1 MSISTS
7 QAVLYSALMG
17 LAIFFCRAAPFLFF
31 RGKGGGKAREAF
43 LVFVEKVVPPA
54 AMTVLAFNS
63 LAGPVKEDVRLAI
76 PVFTA
81 AALSAAL
88 HLWKRNPLLSIFG
101 ATAVYMLLV
110 RLLPLT

>member
-1 MSISTS
+1 VNISTS
-7 QAVLYSALMG
+7 QAVLYSAFMG
-17 LAIFFCRAAPFLFF
+17 LAIFLCRAAPFLFF
-31 RGKGGGKAREAF
+31 RGNGGGKAREAF
-43 LVFVEKVVPPA
+43 LGFVEKVVPPA

-63 LAGPVKEDVRLAI
+63 LAGPLKEDIKLAI
-76 PVFTA
+76 PALVA

-101 ATAVYMLLV
+101 ATAVYMLLI